1 MELNKNTVHPEWMSD
16 EAHDELTEERGGD
29 DNE

>member
-1 MELNKNTVHPEWMSD
+1 MELNKNTGHPEWMSD
-16 EAHDELTEERGGD
+16 EAHDELTEGSGD

>member
-1 MELNKNTVHPEWMSD
+1 MEPDKSTERPEWMSD
-16 EAHDELTEERGGD
+16 EAHDELTEGRGD

>member
-1 MELNKNTVHPEWMSD
+1 MELNKNTRHPEWMSD
-16 EAHDELTEERGGD
+16 EAHDELTEGRGD

>member
-1 MELNKNTVHPEWMSD
+1 MELNKNTGHTECMSN
-16 EAHDELTEERGGD
+16 EAHDELTEGRSD